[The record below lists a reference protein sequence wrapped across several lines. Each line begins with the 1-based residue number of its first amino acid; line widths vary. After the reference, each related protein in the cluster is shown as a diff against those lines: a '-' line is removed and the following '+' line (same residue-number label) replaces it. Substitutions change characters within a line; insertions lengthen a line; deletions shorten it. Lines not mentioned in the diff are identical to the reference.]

1 MHICG
6 AYKRPIAKYIIVK
19 WIIKNA
25 QTLIMLQHILRMNI
39 QRQEINLLRIS
50 YLEEQWLYII

>member
-6 AYKRPIAKYIIVK
+6 AYKRPIAKYII
-19 WIIKNA
+19 KNE